1 MLHLAHTPPKP
12 ANHQLHVGLAHS
24 NSEILEAQ
32 RLRYRVF
39 ADELGARLV
48 IAYRNRNGNYSSV
61 AELLKVSGIPME
73 MYNRVK
79 DRVTVDSTV
88 QRDTEVGKQAIVR
101 ARMAPRVSAFSPGLM
116 LQQLRQKIDGVSLL
130 AEADLTVSRL
140 SGHYA
145 DPGPTLRRHHARGLA
160 GSDLYLYPDH
170 VYLHLDWA
178 DIMPRS
184 GYVLYSNVLW
194 FWVKKLYK
202 LKTINKT
209 KKNFNFLF
217 YPWQKIPL
225 SYFKETRRAKRLI
238 NYIKN
243 GHNKLPHYLSFVN
256 YSFWGKET
264 DVYANLLACLLDLPD
279 KKLQAK
285 IADCLQKEKNNS
297 PLPIKTCFHPIKQN
311 DKLWRPYM
319 LEHKQ
324 NHPEQYHNGGIWPFI
339 SCLWPMLIHKN
350 GGQNKAW
357 PELKKVA
364 RANKL
369 NNWEFNEWLHGQTGK
384 PLGMAGQ
391 SCNAGMFI
399 LAYHYLNNQ
408 IKI

>member
-1 MLHLAHTPPKP
+1 MAKRNKIDNKIIEECYKKSIILLLNNSNDYGLLASAPSDRAKQRNYLSIFARDASICAMGMVASKNLKLIAIAEKSLKNLAAYQANNGQIPNYIKP
-12 ANHQLHVGLAHS
+12 ETKTTDFWYLGCIDATLWWLIAIKFFDRYSTKKSLLKNRLKQNIAKAIS
-24 NSEILEAQ
+24 WLEAQ
-32 RLRYRVF
+32 EHQKFY
-39 ADELGARLV
+39 
-48 IAYRNRNGNYSSV
+48 
-61 AELLKVSGIPME
+61 LLE
-73 MYNRVK
+73 QN
-79 DRVTVDSTV
+79 
-88 QRDTEVGKQAIVR
+88 
-101 ARMAPRVSAFSPGLM
+101 
-116 LQQLRQKIDGVSLL
+116 
-130 AEADLTVSRL
+130 EAS
-140 SGHYA
+140 
-145 DPGPTLRRHHARGLA
+145 
-160 GSDLYLYPDH
+160 
-170 VYLHLDWA
+170 DWA

-225 SYFKETRRAKRLI
+225 SYFKETRRAKKLI

-391 SCNAGMFI
+391 SWNAGMFL

>member
-1 MLHLAHTPPKP
+1 MAKRNKIDNKIIEECYKKSIILLLNNSNDYGLLASAPSDRAKQRNYLSIFARDASICAMGMVASKNLKLIAIAEKSLKNLAAYQANNGQIPNYIKP
-12 ANHQLHVGLAHS
+12 ETKTTDFWYLGCIDATLWWLIAIKFFDRYSTKKSLLKNRLKQNIAKAIS
-24 NSEILEAQ
+24 WLEAQ
-32 RLRYRVF
+32 EHQKFY
-39 ADELGARLV
+39 
-48 IAYRNRNGNYSSV
+48 
-61 AELLKVSGIPME
+61 LLE
-73 MYNRVK
+73 QN
-79 DRVTVDSTV
+79 
-88 QRDTEVGKQAIVR
+88 
-101 ARMAPRVSAFSPGLM
+101 
-116 LQQLRQKIDGVSLL
+116 
-130 AEADLTVSRL
+130 EAS
-140 SGHYA
+140 
-145 DPGPTLRRHHARGLA
+145 
-160 GSDLYLYPDH
+160 
-170 VYLHLDWA
+170 DWA

-225 SYFKETRRAKRLI
+225 SYFKETRRAKKLI

-357 PELKKVA
+357 QELKKVA
-364 RANKL
+364 LANKL

-391 SCNAGMFI
+391 SWNAGMFL

>member
-1 MLHLAHTPPKP
+1 MIEECYKKSIILLLNNSNDYGLLASAPSDRAKQRNYLSIFARDASICAMGMVASKNLKLIAIAEKSLKNLAAYQANNGQIPNYIKP
-12 ANHQLHVGLAHS
+12 ETKTTDFWYLGCIDATLWWLIAIKFFDRYSTKKSLLKNRLKQNIAKAIS
-24 NSEILEAQ
+24 WLEAQ
-32 RLRYRVF
+32 EHQKFY
-39 ADELGARLV
+39 
-48 IAYRNRNGNYSSV
+48 
-61 AELLKVSGIPME
+61 LLE
-73 MYNRVK
+73 QN
-79 DRVTVDSTV
+79 
-88 QRDTEVGKQAIVR
+88 
-101 ARMAPRVSAFSPGLM
+101 
-116 LQQLRQKIDGVSLL
+116 
-130 AEADLTVSRL
+130 EAS
-140 SGHYA
+140 
-145 DPGPTLRRHHARGLA
+145 
-160 GSDLYLYPDH
+160 
-170 VYLHLDWA
+170 DWA

-225 SYFKETRRAKRLI
+225 SYFKETRRAKKLI

-357 PELKKVA
+357 QELKKVA
-364 RANKL
+364 LANKL

-391 SCNAGMFI
+391 SWNAGMFL

>member
-1 MLHLAHTPPKP
+1 MGMVASKNLKLIAIAEKSLKNLAAYQANNGQIPNYIKP
-12 ANHQLHVGLAHS
+12 ETKTTDFWYLGCIDATLWWLIAIKFFDRYSTKKSLLKNRLKQNIAKAIS
-24 NSEILEAQ
+24 WLEAQ
-32 RLRYRVF
+32 EHQKFY
-39 ADELGARLV
+39 
-48 IAYRNRNGNYSSV
+48 
-61 AELLKVSGIPME
+61 LLE
-73 MYNRVK
+73 QN
-79 DRVTVDSTV
+79 
-88 QRDTEVGKQAIVR
+88 
-101 ARMAPRVSAFSPGLM
+101 
-116 LQQLRQKIDGVSLL
+116 
-130 AEADLTVSRL
+130 EAS
-140 SGHYA
+140 
-145 DPGPTLRRHHARGLA
+145 
-160 GSDLYLYPDH
+160 
-170 VYLHLDWA
+170 DWA

-225 SYFKETRRAKRLI
+225 SYFKETRRAKKLI

-357 PELKKVA
+357 QELKKVA
-364 RANKL
+364 LANKL

-391 SCNAGMFI
+391 SWNAGMFL